1 MHAMNGNEKGPGE
14 PPVGYRWCTRPRLD
28 NCELHALCSHHVHRE
43 PRRGFD
49 LKKASKKMLAALQ
62 KKKEDAAKA
71 PQCSKNAA
79 QRIAKKKILK
89 PCPDTVTCTKSHHLH
104 SHATDSGVTARD
116 KVAESAR
123 NGELEAQ
130 GQADAEQEILDDEYD
145 AAPFLNHGWSKE
157 EEEKETPFSH
167 VRWTPSPSTDADG
180 DELELRLLA
189 LSLPEVPKANA
200 EATEAKPAPRSDEE
214 LRKILAA
221 LAGEDEPAEA
231 ANPAPPVV
239 TPAQPPRPPPEQQA
253 DKRKRVYTWD
263 RPPRIASW
271 YDTEF
276 KVPKWLV
283 ESSLAWRK
291 NGYNTA
297 VDVWRRRDIQRLA
310 EMHAEFHDRVFTYPP
325 WEAPVNP
332 FRKRYHRPPGAPP
345 PENQAPGAPL
355 PVLPNYI
362 LEREDPHCVK
372 KGYILTNRP
381 AKASKNIFR
390 KLGNA
395 SRALR
400 RAVWATLLSDTTI
413 EDAFTVVALE
423 EQYLEE
429 HWTLAQKAL
438 ARRGKHSLQRKVT
451 SAFVAPILDHFKGY
465 VTGTYSPFLLDK
477 LITHDKSFDGRVLD
491 TGVRFLT
498 MLKNLARLICENGE
512 CRKHVAE
519 WKRSGVYERTIR
531 IFWNIRVIKELQDD
545 ACSPTGRGKPQ
556 MHLA

>member
-1 MHAMNGNEKGPGE
+1 
-14 PPVGYRWCTRPRLD
+14 
-28 NCELHALCSHHVHRE
+28 
-43 PRRGFD
+43 
-49 LKKASKKMLAALQ
+49 MLAALQ

-104 SHATDSGVTARD
+104 SHATKSDVTAHG
-116 KVAESAR
+116 KIAESVR

-130 GQADAEQEILDDEYD
+130 GQADAERESLDDEYD
-145 AAPFLNHGWSKE
+145 ATPFLNHGWSND
-157 EEEKETPFSH
+157 EEEKDDPSSH
-167 VRWTPSPSTDADG
+167 VNWMTTSRTETER
-180 DELELRLLA
+180 DELELRFLELN
-189 LSLPEVPKANA
+189 LPEVPKANTGTP
-200 EATEAKPAPRSDEE
+200 EVKPAPRSDEE
-214 LRKILAA
+214 LAQDLAA
-221 LAGEDEPAEA
+221 FAGEEERVG
-231 ANPAPPVV
+231 APNSADPVV
-239 TPAQPPRPPPEQQA
+239 MPDQFGRQNTEYKFGFGQPNPPAPPRPPPEHQA
-253 DKRKRVYTWD
+253 YEGKRVYTWD

-276 KVPKWLV
+276 KVPKWLIV
-283 ESSLAWRK
+283 SSLAWRK
-291 NGYNTA
+291 CGYNTA
-297 VDVWRRRDIQRLA
+297 VDVWRQCDIQRLA
-310 EMHAEFHDRVFTYPP
+310 EMHAEFHDRTFTYPP
-325 WEAPVNP
+325 WEAPPNP
-332 FRKRYHRPPGAPP
+332 LRKRCHRPPGVPP
-345 PENQAPGAPL
+345 PENRAIGAPF
-355 PVLPNYI
+355 PVLPDYI
-362 LEREDPHCVK
+362 LERQDPNCVK
-372 KGYILTNRP
+372 QGYILTNRP

-400 RAVWATLLSDTTI
+400 RAIWATLLSDTTI

-451 SAFVAPILDHFKGY
+451 SAFVAPILEHFKGF
-465 VTGTYSPFLLDK
+465 VTGTYSPFLLDQ

-498 MLKNLARLICENGE
+498 MLKNLARLICETGKCKE
-512 CRKHVAE
+512 HVAD

-556 MHLA
+556 MHLG

>member
-28 NCELHALCSHHVHRE
+28 NCELHEHCAHHFHRE

-89 PCPDTVTCTKSHHLH
+89 PCPDTVTCVKSHHLH
-104 SHATDSGVTARD
+104 SHATKSDVTARG

-123 NGELEAQ
+123 NGELETQ

-145 AAPFLNHGWSKE
+145 ATPFLNHSWSKG
-157 EEEKETPFSH
+157 EEEKENTFLH
-167 VRWTPSPSTDADG
+167 VNWRAAPSRVPDD

-189 LSLPEVPKANA
+189 LTLPEVSKA
-200 EATEAKPAPRSDEE
+200 EVGTTEAKPAPRSDKE
-214 LRKILAA
+214 LGEALAA
-221 LAGEDEPAEA
+221 LLGKDHADAVVI
-231 ANPAPPVV
+231 PP
-239 TPAQPPRPPPEQQA
+239 PPPPEQRT
-253 DKRKRVYTWD
+253 DNRKREYTWD

-276 KVPKWLV
+276 KVPKWLI

-297 VDVWRRRDIQRLA
+297 KDVWRQCDIQCLA
-310 EMHAEFHDRVFTYPP
+310 EMHAEFHDRTFTYPP
-325 WEAPVNP
+325 WEAPVDP
-332 FRKRYHRPPGAPP
+332 HRKRCHRPPGSPP
-345 PENQAPGAPL
+345 HENMAIGAPF
-355 PVLPNYI
+355 PGLPNHV

-372 KGYILTNRP
+372 EGYILTNKP

-400 RAVWATLLSDTTI
+400 RAIWATLLSDTTI

-423 EQYLEE
+423 EQYMEE

-451 SAFVAPILDHFKGY
+451 SAFVAPILDHFKGF
-465 VTGTYSPFLLDK
+465 VTGTYSPFLLDQ

-498 MLKNLARLICENGE
+498 MLKNLARLICEKGK
-512 CRKHVAE
+512 CREHVAD
-519 WKRSGVYERTIR
+519 WKRTGVYERTIR

-545 ACSPTGRGKPQ
+545 ACSPSGRGKPQ